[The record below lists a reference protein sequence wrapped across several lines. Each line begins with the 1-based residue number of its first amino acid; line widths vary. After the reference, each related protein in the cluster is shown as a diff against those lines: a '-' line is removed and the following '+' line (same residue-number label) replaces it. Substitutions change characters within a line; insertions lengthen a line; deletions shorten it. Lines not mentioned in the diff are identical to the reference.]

1 LNSVA
6 MLPRLAITAD
16 GSALPVAAYRGLTEV
31 RVQQRLSLPALC
43 ELVFA
48 DPLQFL
54 DIAARLAPGARLSV
68 AAGDHAVPLF
78 AGEVTALE
86 WVYGPAGQRELRVRG
101 YDLLHR
107 LRKRQP
113 VRTHVSV
120 TLAELAS
127 DMAADIGLTVDAAD
141 PGPLWP
147 RLLQHRHSDLQF
159 LADLAARAG
168 LYLTLRENVLHLLT
182 LAGVGDP
189 LPLTLG
195 ESLLEA
201 RIDVSSEPATRS
213 VAVQSWNPREAIAHT
228 GRARTPVIGRAPEPS
243 TAPDRVG
250 GSGQRVLAG
259 QAVQDDR
266 HAEAL
271 AQAELDRY
279 AAYEITLWGVA
290 AGDARLRPGARVVID
305 GIAGAAA
312 GRYVLTEVT
321 HTVNAAHGFV
331 SELSTA
337 PPPPTNLAA
346 PAAAVLGI
354 VTQVNDPQAQGRVRA
369 SLPAYADLET
379 EWMQVLSLGAGRGK
393 GLMILPGVGDR
404 VLVLL
409 PDGDPGNG
417 IILGGLYGP
426 EAMPDSGVED
436 GDTRRYTWLTTG
448 GHRVRLDDASQT
460 IRVENSSGSYVEMS
474 PQKVLV
480 HAATRLELE
489 APGQAVV
496 IRGATI
502 DFERA

>member
-1 LNSVA
+1 MNSVA

-16 GSALPVAAYRGLTEV
+16 GAALTPAAYRGLAEV
-31 RVQQRLSLPALC
+31 RVQQRLSLPTLC

-48 DPLQFL
+48 DPLEFPDL
-54 DIAARLAPGARLSV
+54 AAQLAPGVRLSV
-68 AAGDHAVPLF
+68 EAGDQAVPLF
-78 AGEVTALE
+78 VGEATAVE

-120 TLAELAS
+120 TIAELAS
-127 DMAADIGLTVDAAD
+127 DMTADIGVTVAAAD
-141 PGPLWP
+141 PGPLWS
-147 RLLQHRHSDLQF
+147 RLLQHRRSDLQF

-168 LYLTLRENVLHLLT
+168 LYLALRENVLHLLT
-182 LAGVGDP
+182 LAGIGDP

-201 RIDVSSEPATRS
+201 RMDVSSEPATRS
-213 VAVQSWNPREAIAHT
+213 VAVQSWNPREVVAHAGRAATPAIAQ
-228 GRARTPVIGRAPEPS
+228 APQAS

-259 QAVQDDR
+259 QALQDDR

-279 AAYEITLWGVA
+279 AAYEMTLWGVA
-290 AGDARLRPGARVVID
+290 AGDPRLRPGARVVID
-305 GIAGAAA
+305 GAAA

-321 HTVNAAHGFV
+321 HTINAAHGYV

-337 PPPPTNLAA
+337 PPSPPADLAA

-354 VTQVNDPQAQGRVRA
+354 VTQVNDPLAQGRVRA
-369 SLPAYADLET
+369 SLPAYAGMET
-379 EWMQVLSLGAGRGK
+379 EWMQVLSLGAGRSK
-393 GLMILPGVGDR
+393 GLMILPDVGDR

-409 PDGDPGNG
+409 PNGDPGDG
-417 IILGGLYGP
+417 VILGGLYGP
-426 EAMPDSGVED
+426 EIMPDSGVE
-436 GDTRRYTWLTTG
+436 GSAAQRYTWLTAG
-448 GHRVRLDDASQT
+448 GHRIRLDDAGQT
-460 IRVENSSGSYVEMS
+460 IRVEDSRGSYVELS

-480 HAATRLELE
+480 HATTRLELE